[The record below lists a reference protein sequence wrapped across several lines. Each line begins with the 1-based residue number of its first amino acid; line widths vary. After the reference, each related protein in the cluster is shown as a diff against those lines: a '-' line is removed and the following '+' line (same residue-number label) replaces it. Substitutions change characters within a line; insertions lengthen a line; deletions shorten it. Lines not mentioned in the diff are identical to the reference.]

1 MRRKRSVLAC
11 RCALA
16 PGFAG
21 LALGLRALHLLPAA
35 AQASSPN
42 SEPGPGAPA
51 RPTGRWPPGRGGQ
64 SWRRCRVCPPPAALR
79 PWKAPVTH
87 RRALPLAALP
97 GARQPPPRQLLCGPS
112 RPWERWLVA
121 GGDQAPAPQPSLN
134 SFLPQAFAHACPL
147 PGILSPFFLTQL
159 LPVHP
164 EAPRSHVT
172 SSRKPSK
179 WGKLPSNGF
188 QSSMYLFWMALVP
201 TVISH

>member
-1 MRRKRSVLAC
+1 MWMFCCIFQIPEIIEQWVFS
-11 RCALA
+11 
-16 PGFAG
+16 
-21 LALGLRALHLLPAA
+21 HLCDVKGV
-35 AQASSPN
+35 
-42 SEPGPGAPA
+42 EGK
-51 RPTGRWPPGRGGQ
+51 GGEFQ
-64 SWRRCRVCPPPAALR
+64 LICWRRRWKGRLNALLVLS
-79 PWKAPVTH
+79 KASHLSDFISTTVSWLPVSSYTN
-87 RRALPLAALP
+87 LI
-97 GARQPPPRQLLCGPS
+97 
-112 RPWERWLVA
+112 
-121 GGDQAPAPQPSLN
+121 LN

-179 WGKLPSNGF
+179 WGKPPSNGF